1 MKATTFYIGGVP
13 QSVEL
18 LAILSYRDWCI
29 VQKSREFRRFQ
40 NLLDTLE
47 KQHNRSHKRES

>member
-18 LAILSYRDWCI
+18 LAILSYHDWHI

-47 KQHNRSHKRES
+47 KQHNRSHNQ